1 LEDNSRESV
10 KIVDSLVICCFNAKI
25 VQLAMAEVTVIQVVV
40 EYFVRIVTRKGMT
53 RKVVSS

>member
-1 LEDNSRESV
+1 
-10 KIVDSLVICCFNAKI
+10 